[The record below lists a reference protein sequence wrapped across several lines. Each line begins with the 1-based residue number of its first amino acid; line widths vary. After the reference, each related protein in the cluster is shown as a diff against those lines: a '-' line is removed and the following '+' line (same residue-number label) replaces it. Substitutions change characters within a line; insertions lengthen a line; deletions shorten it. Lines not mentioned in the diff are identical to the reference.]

1 MHSTHLPPSTYWK
14 HHFGIL
20 TENKVLVF
28 RFIEDRIFDKNLSS
42 LKSRNRGKK
51 GKTNPVGRMDPAA
64 PSKDEWRRRGVKEG
78 TFEID

>member
-20 TENKVLVF
+20 TENKVSVF

-51 GKTNPVGRMDPAA
+51 GKQILWAGWIQPPH
-64 PSKDEWRRRGVKEG
+64 PRRNGGE
-78 TFEID
+78 EE